1 VRKPRNESNAEFDDG
16 AVFEDFKKW
25 CKKLGSNQVAAGEM
39 LGLSRGAVQYWKKI
53 RPMPRAVELGC
64 KELLRL
70 WKQ

>member
-1 VRKPRNESNAEFDDG
+1 MDQL
-16 AVFEDFKKW
+16 DFKKW